1 MLGSTISRK
10 METKI
15 KAPDSLNQKERD
27 FCELYIFGCDPY
39 TGNARKCYEDIFQCA
54 SRISLKKARELMAR
68 EDVSEYL
75 NDLRKIANYENA
87 DLKARLTEKL
97 MHIVEETST
106 AQYTD
111 RKGTPLSVAPLR
123 SVAVQAAKAVM
134 DIHGIKAAQE
144 SKLEL
149 SGGNGDNTGI
159 TFNVI
164 VPQEKPKDTEI

>member
-1 MLGSTISRK
+1 

-15 KAPDSLNQKERD
+15 KVPDTLSQKEKD

-39 TGNARKCYEDIFQCA
+39 TGNARKCYEEIFLCA
-54 SRISLKKARELMAR
+54 SRTSLKKARELMAR

-75 NDLRKIANYENA
+75 TNLRKIANYENA
-87 DLKARLTEKL
+87 DLKSRLTEKL
-97 MHIVEETST
+97 MHIMEETST

-111 RKGTPLSVAPLR
+111 RRGTKLSVAPLR

-134 DIHGIKAAQE
+134 EIHGIKAAQE

-149 SGGNGDNTGI
+149 TGGEGNAGI